1 MSLEIQQSVNQILA
15 SAQSVASVGK
25 IIKQQQEANQIQK
38 EMFEAQEREREYN
51 KPENVKARRIA
62 ELNEQAKT
70 SITSW
75 NDRVNSLT
83 AEGYSAEEAEAIASK
98 DLDKELS
105 IYEELYDLGEKDAMK
120 NYAETFNQAQVA
132 REQWAEKQK
141 QQQSAEDQK
150 LKQQQLAEEQKMA
163 QVAAAERNKAESD
176 FIRDVIMNP
185 GKYPPNAIQEY
196 KAKQSI
202 IRKVN

>member
-1 MSLEIQQSVNQILA
+1 
-15 SAQSVASVGK
+15 
-25 IIKQQQEANQIQK
+25 
-38 EMFEAQEREREYN
+38 MFEAMEREREYN

-62 ELNEQAKT
+62 ELNAQAKQ
-70 SITSW
+70 SITTW

-83 AEGYSAEEAEAIASK
+83 AEGYNAEEAEAIATK

-120 NYAETFNQAQVA
+120 KYAQTYNQAQVA
-132 REQWAEKQK
+132 REDLAEKQK
-141 QQQSAEDQK
+141 KQQSIEEQKIRQQQI
-150 LKQQQLAEEQKMA
+150 AEEQKA
-163 QVAAAERNKAESD
+163 AEVAAAERNKAESE

-196 KAKQSI
+196 KANQSMT
-202 IRKVN
+202 RKVI